1 MASVTISGVGSGI
14 DFAAIRDAIINQR
27 AVPINQLRTRVSQ
40 YNGRVDALKEL
51 NLMLATLTNSVK
63 DLTNADLG
71 TGRTATAADPAI
83 ASVTATGAAGL
94 GTLNLNVT
102 RLATS
107 FTQATASFAST
118 DAHVLAGGASSATF
132 QLRLG
137 GAADGPEITIDS
149 SNNTLAG
156 LRDAI
161 NAADAGVSASIID
174 LNGDGTQQQLVLS
187 SNETGSRGRVELVET
202 TATGTAA
209 ALNLRSLNPIDGDV
223 TKLDALFSINGLDI
237 VRSSN
242 NIADAV
248 SGLNITLKKTGTT
261 SVDVT
266 RSAEVAEKL
275 EAFVTAYNAI
285 QDFVGAQYKK
295 DGEGR
300 PTGILAGDPLL
311 RGIQKQ
317 LSSIVG
323 IESTANGGPLTALSQ
338 IGIELSKTGKLE
350 FDKDVLN
357 EQLAAN
363 AGDVTALLRGRTS
376 SDTGIFQG
384 AYTVANDLSD
394 SITGTV
400 QTAITGYEATV
411 KSMNTTIDKRMDAL
425 NSYRDILTRRFAAAD
440 AAIGQLN
447 GQGTAIG
454 NLMKALTA
462 SNRD

>member
-1 MASVTISGVGSGI
+1 
-14 DFAAIRDAIINQR
+14 
-27 AVPINQLRTRVSQ
+27 
-40 YNGRVDALKEL
+40 
-51 NLMLATLTNSVK
+51 
-63 DLTNADLG
+63 
-71 TGRTATAADPAI
+71 
-83 ASVTATGAAGL
+83 
-94 GTLNLNVT
+94 
-102 RLATS
+102 
-107 FTQATASFAST
+107 
-118 DAHVLAGGASSATF
+118 
-132 QLRLG
+132 
-137 GAADGPEITIDS
+137 
-149 SNNTLAG
+149 
-156 LRDAI
+156 
-161 NAADAGVSASIID
+161 
-174 LNGDGTQQQLVLS
+174 
-187 SNETGSRGRVELVET
+187 LVET
-202 TATGTAA
+202 SATGTAA

-237 VRSSN
+237 VRSAN

-248 SGLNITLKKTGTT
+248 SGLNITLKKTGATN
-261 SVDVT
+261 VDVT
-266 RSAEVAEKL
+266 RSAEVTEKL

-384 AYTVANDLSD
+384 AYTVSNDLSD
-394 SITGTV
+394 NITGTV